1 MEELVLVLGSVAG
14 ACTAVAMDKIPKR
27 KNNKQ
32 IIGTSSTIKS
42 QIQSLKIEKEILT
55 KTISRLYQQES
66 ELSKVHRDK
75 LLLRY
80 QHQLGIVITRIDKL
94 EMASKHPD
102 LGPLG
107 DGLITLMDQ
116 KLSHLDQRLNE
127 ISSKIAVTIIPTPQ
141 TKQPEPIKEI
151 IYEKPQMKKVE
162 TQTDIQK
169 PKEEYI
175 SKPFIEIPIPENH
188 RSVEITTLTEIPN
201 RIPEFPLEFV
211 KPAIA
216 APKQI
221 TKQEVINPVV
231 EIEQPKQAE
240 IQPLEIPQSVIET
253 SHIEQQTPIEKK
265 IQIPTALKIPEEE
278 KLEEDDRDIDKI
290 KSEIM
295 KALSKLEQVEV
306 E

>member
-27 KNNKQ
+27 RNSKQ

-80 QHQLGIVITRIDKL
+80 QHQLGIVITRIEKL

-127 ISSKIAVTIIPTPQ
+127 ISSKIAITTIPVPQ

-151 IYEKPQMKKVE
+151 VYEKPQMKKVE
-162 TQTDIQK
+162 TKTEIQK

-188 RSVEITTLTEIPN
+188 RSVEITTLTEISN
-201 RIPEFPLEFV
+201 RITEFPLEFV
-211 KPAIA
+211 KPAVA
-216 APKQI
+216 TPKQI
-221 TKQEVINPVV
+221 AKQEVINPIV
-231 EIEQPKQAE
+231 EVEQPKQVE
-240 IQPLEIPQSVIET
+240 IQPLEIPKPVIET
-253 SHIEQQTPIEKK
+253 PQLVIETPHLEQQTPIEKK
-265 IQIPTALKIPEEE
+265 I
-278 KLEEDDRDIDKI
+278 
-290 KSEIM
+290 S
-295 KALSKLEQVEV
+295 
-306 E
+306 

>member
-1 MEELVLVLGSVAG
+1 
-14 ACTAVAMDKIPKR
+14 MDKIPKR
-27 KNNKQ
+27 RNNKQ

-66 ELSKVHRDK
+66 ELSKIHRDR

-80 QHQLGIVITRIDKL
+80 QHQLGIVITRIEKL
-94 EMASKHPD
+94 ETASKHPD

-127 ISSKIAVTIIPTPQ
+127 ISSKIAINIPVPQ

-151 IYEKPQMKKVE
+151 VYEKPQMKKVE
-162 TQTDIQK
+162 TETEIQK
-169 PKEEYI
+169 PKEEYT
-175 SKPFIEIPIPENH
+175 SKPFIEISIPENH

-211 KPAIA
+211 KPAVA
-216 APKQI
+216 TPKQI
-221 TKQEVINPVV
+221 SKQEVINPVM
-231 EIEQPKQAE
+231 EIEQPKQVE
-240 IQPLEIPQSVIET
+240 IQPLEIPKPVMETPQPVIEI
-253 SHIEQQTPIEKK
+253 SHLEQQTPTEKK

-278 KLEEDDRDIDKI
+278 KLEEDDKDIDKI
-290 KSEIM
+290 KNEIM